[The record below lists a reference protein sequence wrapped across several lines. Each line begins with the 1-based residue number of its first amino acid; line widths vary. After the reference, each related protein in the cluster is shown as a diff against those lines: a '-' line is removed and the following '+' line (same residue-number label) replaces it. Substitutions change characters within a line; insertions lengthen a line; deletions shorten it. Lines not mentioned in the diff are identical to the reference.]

1 MVSQK
6 DVINDVYN
14 ALAITAG
21 AVGVSMAS
29 RKLLKT
35 PLEVPEN
42 VNGAVKLA
50 AAVELGTFFVKTLQ
64 EKKYLPDEIS
74 KE

>member
-6 DVINDVYN
+6 DVINDVYT
-14 ALAITAG
+14 AAAITAG

-35 PLEVPEN
+35 PLGVPEN
-42 VNGAVKLA
+42 VNGALKLA
-50 AAVELGTFFVKTLQ
+50 AAVGLGTLLVKTLQ
-64 EKKYLPDEIS
+64 EKKYIPEEIS